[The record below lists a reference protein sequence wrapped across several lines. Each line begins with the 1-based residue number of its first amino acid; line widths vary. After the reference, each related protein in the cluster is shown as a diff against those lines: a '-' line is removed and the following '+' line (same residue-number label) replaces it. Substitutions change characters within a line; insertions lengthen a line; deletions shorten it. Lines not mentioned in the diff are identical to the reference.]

1 VVALQRAAT
10 RGRPYPIMALI
21 VQKFGGTSVGNIERI
36 KNVADRVI
44 ETKKQG
50 HDVIVVVSAM
60 SGETDRLLNLAYQIM
75 DIPDGREL
83 DMLLATG
90 EQVSIAL
97 LAMAL
102 KAKGQEARSFTGHQ
116 VRIIT
121 DSSHTKARIRAI
133 DSERIF
139 RELKE
144 GRVVVIAGFQG
155 IDGNG
160 EITTLGRG
168 GSDTTGV
175 AIAAAVGADV
185 CEIYTD
191 VDGVYTTDPNIVPS
205 ARKLD
210 RISYDE
216 MLEMASL
223 GAKVLQIRSVAFA
236 KKYNVPIHVRSSFK
250 KEEGTLVVR
259 EDATMEDII
268 VTGIAHS
275 KNEVKIAVKG
285 VSDRPGIAAQLFERI
300 AEANINVDV
309 IIQNT
314 SDSGLADISF
324 TIPKEDGK
332 RALKLTE
339 EIAKELGATKVL
351 FDPNIAKVS
360 AIGVGMRNHAGIAA
374 KVFRA
379 LAKEGIN
386 IQMISTSE
394 IRISCVVEAKY
405 GEQAVRAL
413 HETFDLANKKP

>member
-1 VVALQRAAT
+1 
-10 RGRPYPIMALI
+10 MALI
-21 VQKFGGTSVGNIERI
+21 VQKFGGTSVGSIERI
-36 KNVADRVI
+36 KKVADRVI

-60 SGETDRLLNLAYQIM
+60 SGETDKLLNMAYQIT
-75 DIPDGREL
+75 DTPDGREL

-102 KAKGQEARSFTGHQ
+102 QAKGQAARSFTGQQ

-121 DSSHTKARIRAI
+121 DSSHTKARIREI

-139 RELKE
+139 RELNQGK
-144 GRVVVIAGFQG
+144 VVVVAGFQG
-155 IDGNG
+155 IDQNG

-175 AIAAAVGADV
+175 AIAAAIGADI

-191 VDGVYTTDPNIVPS
+191 VDGVYTTDPRIVPQ
-205 ARKLD
+205 ARKLS

-250 KEEGTLVVR
+250 KEEGTLVTQ
-259 EDATMEDII
+259 EDSSMEDIV
-268 VTGIAHS
+268 VTGIAYT
-275 KNEVKIAVKG
+275 KNEVKITIKG
-285 VSDRPGIAAQLFERI
+285 IPDRPGVAAKLFEAI
-300 AEANINVDV
+300 ARDNINVDM

-314 SDSGLADISF
+314 SISF
-324 TIPKEDGK
+324 TISKEDGK
-332 RALKLTE
+332 KALKLTE
-339 EIAKELGATKVL
+339 EIGKELGATKVL

-360 AIGVGMRNHAGIAA
+360 AIGVGMRNHVGVAA
-374 KVFRA
+374 KMFQA
-379 LAKEGIN
+379 LANEGIN
-386 IQMISTSE
+386 ILMISTSE

-413 HETFDLANKKP
+413 HDAFDLANKKS

>member
-1 VVALQRAAT
+1 
-10 RGRPYPIMALI
+10 MALI

-36 KNVADRVI
+36 KKVADRII

-60 SGETDRLLNLAYQIM
+60 SGETDKLLNMAYQIT
-75 DIPDGREL
+75 DTPDGREL

-102 KAKGQEARSFTGHQ
+102 QAKGQDARSFTGQQ

-121 DSSHTKARIRAI
+121 DSAHTKARIREI

-139 RELKE
+139 RELNQGK
-144 GRVVVIAGFQG
+144 VVVVAGFQG
-155 IDGNG
+155 IDENG

-175 AIAAAVGADV
+175 AIAAAIGADI

-191 VDGVYTTDPNIVPS
+191 VDGVYTTDPHIVPE
-205 ARKLD
+205 ARKLS

-250 KEEGTLVVR
+250 KEEGTLVIQ
-259 EDATMEDII
+259 EDSSMEDIV
-268 VTGIAHS
+268 VTGIAHT
-275 KNEVKIAVKG
+275 KNEVKITIKG
-285 VSDRPGIAAQLFERI
+285 IPDRPGIAAKLFEAI
-300 AEANINVDV
+300 ARDNINVDM

-314 SDSGLADISF
+314 SDNGLADISF
-324 TIPKEDGK
+324 TISKEDGK
-332 RALKLTE
+332 KALKLTE
-339 EIAKELGATKVL
+339 EIGKELGATKVL

-360 AIGVGMRNHAGIAA
+360 AIGVGMRNHVGVAA
-374 KVFRA
+374 KVFQA

-386 IQMISTSE
+386 ILMISTSE

-413 HETFDLANKKP
+413 HDAFDLANKKAS